1 MVINRS
7 IDIEDAVRAVLS
19 EYMTAYCR
27 PLPAEYSLPNVL
39 VTTTGGDTDSAAS
52 GKGKVDHFMVVLDAR
67 AETEAEAMELIRTA
81 VAVLE
86 SEMLFTEV
94 NSLYSWGADPVRPDL
109 AMCSATLMVTAHREI
124 VTL

>member
-1 MVINRS
+1 MIINRS

-19 EYMTAYCR
+19 DYMTAYCR

-39 VTTTGGDTDSAAS
+39 VTTTGGDTDSTAS
-52 GKGKVDHFMVVLDAR
+52 GRGKVDHFMVVLDVR
-67 AETEAEAMELIRTA
+67 AETESEAMELIRTA

-86 SEMLFTEV
+86 SEMPFTEV
-94 NSLYSWGADPVRPDL
+94 NSLYSWGADPIRPDL